1 MNLTKIVKQFLIFTL
16 KEIYSFFLKLF
27 LFFAL
32 LALLIII
39 VSVAVVSKQK
49 ESINNNYS
57 YIMLSPTNLTDDKLQ
72 TNLLKNAKQN
82 ISFRDLTIG
91 IETAAKDQKIKGI
104 IIDLDRVLLT
114 SSNIEELTPKLE
126 AFKKANKKIY
136 AYGSY
141 IDNQNYSLALNADE
155 IIMVPS
161 SSASISITGYH
172 YSNLYMKKL
181 FDNLGINFEVIHIGD
196 YKSYGENYNK
206 ETMSDGLKS
215 ELTRIL
221 DTRLNTFTKS
231 ISQNRKLDLQTINTK
246 LLNGDLALQTP
257 FSARDNG
264 LVDKLEYFG
273 QFLSRIGAKE
283 EDVIDIYSYLSIKTP
298 LKEHAKDKI
307 AIIYAEGPITYLET
321 SGGDIV
327 ITPENISQKLSELN
341 KISNLKGVVLR
352 VNSPGGS
359 ALGAEMIYKA
369 LSDIQVPIYVSMGS
383 TAASGGYYIS
393 MSGDKIFAD
402 KSTITGSI
410 GVVSILP
417 KVNKGAEKYGVNSS
431 SINKG
436 KYSDVYDPFTP
447 LDDDSR
453 NKITQS
459 MTETYKEFKSR
470 VTTNRKI
477 SDAKLETLAQG
488 RIWLGEEAKSN
499 GLVDEIGSL
508 DDTIKA
514 LAKTLNLTSYEVID
528 VYSNESFNDLIS
540 RFLGRFGASI
550 SASASAPTE
559 IIKVMDKYKFVE
571 QNNGK
576 PLYYLPYDI
585 STF

>member
-1 MNLTKIVKQFLIFTL
+1 MNLTKIVKQFLVFTL

-32 LALLIII
+32 LALIII
-39 VSVAVVSKQK
+39 IISVAVISKQK
-49 ESINNNYS
+49 ESINKNYS
-57 YIMLSPTNLTDDKLQ
+57 YIMLSPANLTDDKLQ
-72 TNLLKNAKQN
+72 TNLLKNSKQN
-82 ISFRDLTIG
+82 ISFRDLTMG
-91 IETAAKDQKIKGI
+91 IETATRDQKVKGI

-136 AYGSY
+136 AYGSS
-141 IDNQNYSLALNADE
+141 IDNQNYSLALHADE

-172 YSNLYMKKL
+172 YSDLYMKKL
-181 FDNLGINFEVIHIGD
+181 FDTLGINFEVIHIGD
-196 YKSYGENYNK
+196 FKSYGENYNK

-298 LKEHAKDKI
+298 IKEHAKDKI
-307 AIIYAEGPITYLET
+307 AIIYAEGPIAYLET
-321 SGGDIV
+321 SGGDIA
-327 ITPENISQKLSELN
+327 ITPENVSQKLSELN

-369 LSDIQVPIYVSMGS
+369 LSDIRVPIYVSMGS

-393 MSGDKIFAD
+393 MAGDKIFAD

-436 KYSDVYDPFTP
+436 KYSNIYDPFTP

-453 NKITQS
+453 NKIIQS

-470 VTTNRKI
+470 VITNRKI
-477 SDAKLETLAQG
+477 PDAKLETLAQG

-514 LAKTLNLTSYEVID
+514 LAKTLNLTSYEVVDI
-528 VYSNESFNDLIS
+528 YSNESFNDLIS

-550 SASASAPTE
+550 STSTSAPAE

-576 PLYYLPYDI
+576 PLYYLPYDV

>member
-283 EDVIDIYSYLSIKTP
+283 NDIIDVYSYLSIKTP
-298 LKEHAKDKI
+298 LKERAKDKI

-393 MSGDKIFAD
+393 MAGDKIFAD

-436 KYSDVYDPFTP
+436 KYSNVYDPFTP

-550 SASASAPTE
+550 STSTSAPAE

>member
-155 IIMVPS
+155 IFMVPS

-264 LVDKLEYFG
+264 LIDKLEYFG

-393 MSGDKIFAD
+393 MAGDKIFAD

-550 SASASAPTE
+550 SASASAPAE

-576 PLYYLPYDI
+576 PLYYLPYDV

>member
-264 LVDKLEYFG
+264 LIDKLEYFG

-393 MSGDKIFAD
+393 MAGDKIFAD

-514 LAKTLNLTSYEVID
+514 LAKTLNLTSYEVVDI
-528 VYSNESFNDLIS
+528 YSNESFNDLIS

-550 SASASAPTE
+550 STSTSAPAE

-576 PLYYLPYDI
+576 PLYYLPYDV

>member
-141 IDNQNYSLALNADE
+141 IDNQNYSLALHADE

-172 YSNLYMKKL
+172 YSDLYMKKL
-181 FDNLGINFEVIHIGD
+181 FDTLGINFEVIHIGD
-196 YKSYGENYNK
+196 FKSYGENYNK

-298 LKEHAKDKI
+298 IKEHAKDKI

-393 MSGDKIFAD
+393 MAGDKIFAD

-514 LAKTLNLTSYEVID
+514 LAKTLNLTSYEVVDI
-528 VYSNESFNDLIS
+528 YSNESFNDLIS

-550 SASASAPTE
+550 STSTSAPAE

-576 PLYYLPYDI
+576 PLYYLPYDV

>member
-264 LVDKLEYFG
+264 LIDKLEYFG

-550 SASASAPTE
+550 STSTSAPAE

-571 QNNGK
+571 Q
-576 PLYYLPYDI
+576 
-585 STF
+585 

>member
-1 MNLTKIVKQFLIFTL
+1 MNLTKIVKQFLVFTL
-16 KEIYSFFLKLF
+16 KEIYSFFLKLC

-32 LALLIII
+32 LALIII
-39 VSVAVVSKQK
+39 IISVAVVSKQK
-49 ESINNNYS
+49 ESINKNYS

-161 SSASISITGYH
+161 SSSSISITGYH

-283 EDVIDIYSYLSIKTP
+283 NDIIDIYSYLSIKTP
-298 LKEHAKDKI
+298 LKERAKDKI

-393 MSGDKIFAD
+393 MAGDKIFAD

-550 SASASAPTE
+550 SASASAPAE

-576 PLYYLPYDI
+576 PLYYLPYDV

>member
-264 LVDKLEYFG
+264 LIDKLEYFG

-321 SGGDIV
+321 SGGDIA
-327 ITPENISQKLSELN
+327 ITPENVSQKLSELN

-369 LSDIQVPIYVSMGS
+369 LSDIRVPIYVSMGS

-393 MSGDKIFAD
+393 MAGDKIFAD

-514 LAKTLNLTSYEVID
+514 LAKTLNLTSYEVVD

-550 SASASAPTE
+550 SASASAPAE

-576 PLYYLPYDI
+576 PLYYLPYDV

>member
-72 TNLLKNAKQN
+72 TNLLKNSKQN
-82 ISFRDLTIG
+82 ISFRDLTMG
-91 IETAAKDQKIKGI
+91 IETATRDQKVKGI

-264 LVDKLEYFG
+264 LIDKLEYFG

-550 SASASAPTE
+550 STSTSAPAE

-576 PLYYLPYDI
+576 PLYYLPYDV

>member
-257 FSARDNG
+257 FSVRDNG
-264 LVDKLEYFG
+264 LIDKLEYFG

-550 SASASAPTE
+550 STSTSAPAE

-576 PLYYLPYDI
+576 PLYYLPYDV

>member
-82 ISFRDLTIG
+82 ISFRDLTTG
-91 IETAAKDQKIKGI
+91 IETAARDQKVKGF

-264 LVDKLEYFG
+264 LIDKLEYFG

-514 LAKTLNLTSYEVID
+514 LAKTLNLTSYEVVD

-550 SASASAPTE
+550 SASASAPAE

-576 PLYYLPYDI
+576 PLYYLPYDV

>member
-1 MNLTKIVKQFLIFTL
+1 MNLTKIVKQFLVFTL

-49 ESINNNYS
+49 ESINKNYS

-82 ISFRDLTIG
+82 ISFRDLTTG
-91 IETAAKDQKIKGI
+91 IETAIEDQKVKGI

-231 ISQNRKLDLQTINTK
+231 ISQNRKLDSQTINTK

-257 FSARDNG
+257 FAARDNG

-273 QFLSRIGAKE
+273 QFLTRIGAKE
-283 EDVIDIYSYLSIKTP
+283 EDVIDIYSYLSTKTP
-298 LKEHAKDKI
+298 LKERAKDKI

-321 SGGDIV
+321 SGEDIV

-341 KISNLKGVVLR
+341 KIPNLKGVVLR

-393 MSGDKIFAD
+393 MAGDKIFAD

-436 KYSDVYDPFTP
+436 KYSNVYDPFTP

-470 VTTNRKI
+470 VITNRKI

-514 LAKTLNLTSYEVID
+514 LAKTLNLTSYEVVDI
-528 VYSNESFNDLIS
+528 YSNESFNDLIS

-550 SASASAPTE
+550 STSTSAPAE

-576 PLYYLPYDI
+576 PLYYLPYDV

>member
-161 SSASISITGYH
+161 SSSSISITGYH

-264 LVDKLEYFG
+264 LIDKLEYFG

-283 EDVIDIYSYLSIKTP
+283 NDIIDIYSYLSIKTP
-298 LKEHAKDKI
+298 LKERAKDKI

-393 MSGDKIFAD
+393 MAGDKIFAD

-550 SASASAPTE
+550 STSTSAPAE

-576 PLYYLPYDI
+576 PLYYLPYDV

>member
-49 ESINNNYS
+49 ESINKNYS

-82 ISFRDLTIG
+82 ISFRDLTTG
-91 IETAAKDQKIKGI
+91 IETAIEDQKVKGI

-231 ISQNRKLDLQTINTK
+231 ISQNRKLDSQTINTK

-257 FSARDNG
+257 FAARDNG

-273 QFLSRIGAKE
+273 QFLTRIGAKE
-283 EDVIDIYSYLSIKTP
+283 EDVIDIYSYLSTKTP
-298 LKEHAKDKI
+298 LKERAKDKI

-321 SGGDIV
+321 SGEDIV

-341 KISNLKGVVLR
+341 KIPNLKGVVLR

-369 LSDIQVPIYVSMGS
+369 LSDIRVPIYVSMGS

-393 MSGDKIFAD
+393 MAGDKIFAD

-436 KYSDVYDPFTP
+436 KYSNIYDPFTP

-470 VTTNRKI
+470 VITNRKI

-514 LAKTLNLTSYEVID
+514 LAKTLNLTSYEVVD

-550 SASASAPTE
+550 STSTSAPAE

-585 STF
+585 SIF

>member
-264 LVDKLEYFG
+264 LIDKLEYFG

-393 MSGDKIFAD
+393 MAGDKIFAD

-550 SASASAPTE
+550 SASASAPAE

-576 PLYYLPYDI
+576 PLYYLPYDV

>member
-141 IDNQNYSLALNADE
+141 IDNQNYSLALHADE

-264 LVDKLEYFG
+264 LIDKLEYFG

-341 KISNLKGVVLR
+341 KIPNLKGVVLR

-470 VTTNRKI
+470 VITNRKI

-514 LAKTLNLTSYEVID
+514 LAKTLNLTSYEVVDI
-528 VYSNESFNDLIS
+528 YSNESFNDLIS

-550 SASASAPTE
+550 STSTSAPAE

-576 PLYYLPYDI
+576 PLYYLPYDV

>member
-264 LVDKLEYFG
+264 LIDKLEYFG

-393 MSGDKIFAD
+393 MAGDKIFAD

-477 SDAKLETLAQG
+477 PDAKLETLAQG

-576 PLYYLPYDI
+576 PLYYLPYDV

>member
-257 FSARDNG
+257 FSSRDNG
-264 LVDKLEYFG
+264 LIDKLEYFG

-393 MSGDKIFAD
+393 MAGDKIFAD

-447 LDDDSR
+447 LDDNSR

-514 LAKTLNLTSYEVID
+514 LAKTLNLTSYEVVDI
-528 VYSNESFNDLIS
+528 YSNESFNDLIS

-550 SASASAPTE
+550 STSTSAPAE

>member
-264 LVDKLEYFG
+264 LIDKLEYFG

-550 SASASAPTE
+550 SASASAPAE

-576 PLYYLPYDI
+576 PLYYLPYDV

>member
-1 MNLTKIVKQFLIFTL
+1 
-16 KEIYSFFLKLF
+16 
-27 LFFAL
+27 
-32 LALLIII
+32 
-39 VSVAVVSKQK
+39 
-49 ESINNNYS
+49 
-57 YIMLSPTNLTDDKLQ
+57 
-72 TNLLKNAKQN
+72 
-82 ISFRDLTIG
+82 
-91 IETAAKDQKIKGI
+91 
-104 IIDLDRVLLT
+104 
-114 SSNIEELTPKLE
+114 
-126 AFKKANKKIY
+126 
-136 AYGSY
+136 
-141 IDNQNYSLALNADE
+141 
-155 IIMVPS
+155 
-161 SSASISITGYH
+161 
-172 YSNLYMKKL
+172 
-181 FDNLGINFEVIHIGD
+181 
-196 YKSYGENYNK
+196 
-206 ETMSDGLKS
+206 MSDGLKS

-264 LVDKLEYFG
+264 LIDKLEYFG

-393 MSGDKIFAD
+393 MAGDKIFAD

-417 KVNKGAEKYGVNSS
+417 KVNKVQKNMV
-431 SINKG
+431 SIA
-436 KYSDVYDPFTP
+436 V
-447 LDDDSR
+447 L
-453 NKITQS
+453 
-459 MTETYKEFKSR
+459 
-470 VTTNRKI
+470 
-477 SDAKLETLAQG
+477 L
-488 RIWLGEEAKSN
+488 
-499 GLVDEIGSL
+499 
-508 DDTIKA
+508 IKA
-514 LAKTLNLTSYEVID
+514 NTLMFMIHLHH
-528 VYSNESFNDLIS
+528 
-540 RFLGRFGASI
+540 
-550 SASASAPTE
+550 
-559 IIKVMDKYKFVE
+559 
-571 QNNGK
+571 
-576 PLYYLPYDI
+576 
-585 STF
+585 

>member
-136 AYGSY
+136 AYGSS
-141 IDNQNYSLALNADE
+141 IDNQNYSLALHADE

-264 LVDKLEYFG
+264 LIDKLEYFG

-514 LAKTLNLTSYEVID
+514 LAKTLNLTSYEVVD

-576 PLYYLPYDI
+576 PLYYLPYDV

>member
-264 LVDKLEYFG
+264 LIDKLEYFG

-369 LSDIQVPIYVSMGS
+369 LSDIRVPIYVSMGS

-514 LAKTLNLTSYEVID
+514 LAKTLNLTSYEVVDI
-528 VYSNESFNDLIS
+528 YSNESFNDLIS

-550 SASASAPTE
+550 STSTSAPAE

-576 PLYYLPYDI
+576 PLYYLPYDV

>member
-161 SSASISITGYH
+161 SSSSISITGYH

-264 LVDKLEYFG
+264 LIDKLEYFG

-550 SASASAPTE
+550 SASASAPAE

-576 PLYYLPYDI
+576 PLYYLPYDV

>member
-264 LVDKLEYFG
+264 LIDKLEYFG

-576 PLYYLPYDI
+576 PLYYLPYDV

>member
-264 LVDKLEYFG
+264 LIDKLEYFG

-453 NKITQS
+453 NKIIQS

-470 VTTNRKI
+470 VITNRKI
-477 SDAKLETLAQG
+477 PDAKLETLAQG

-514 LAKTLNLTSYEVID
+514 LAKTLNLTSYEVVDI
-528 VYSNESFNDLIS
+528 YSNESFNDLIS

-550 SASASAPTE
+550 STSTSAPAE

-576 PLYYLPYDI
+576 PLYYLPYDV

>member
-264 LVDKLEYFG
+264 LIDKLEYFG

-393 MSGDKIFAD
+393 MAGDKIFAD

-470 VTTNRKI
+470 VITNRKI

-514 LAKTLNLTSYEVID
+514 LAKTLNLTSYEVVDI
-528 VYSNESFNDLIS
+528 YSNESFNDLIS

-550 SASASAPTE
+550 STSTSAPAE

-576 PLYYLPYDI
+576 PLYYLPYDV

>member
-264 LVDKLEYFG
+264 LIDKLEYFG

-528 VYSNESFNDLIS
+528 IYSNESFNDLIS

-550 SASASAPTE
+550 SASASAPAE

-576 PLYYLPYDI
+576 PLYYLPYDV

>member
-72 TNLLKNAKQN
+72 TNLLKNSKQN

-264 LVDKLEYFG
+264 LIDKLEYFG

-550 SASASAPTE
+550 SASASAPAE

-576 PLYYLPYDI
+576 PLYYLPYDV

>member
-136 AYGSY
+136 AYGSS
-141 IDNQNYSLALNADE
+141 IDNQNYSLALHADE

-172 YSNLYMKKL
+172 YSDLYMKKL
-181 FDNLGINFEVIHIGD
+181 FDTLGINFEVIHIGD
-196 YKSYGENYNK
+196 FKSYGENYNK

-264 LVDKLEYFG
+264 LIDKLEYFG

-550 SASASAPTE
+550 SASASAPAE

-576 PLYYLPYDI
+576 PLYYLPYDV

>member
-264 LVDKLEYFG
+264 LIDKLEYFG

-514 LAKTLNLTSYEVID
+514 LAKTLNLTYYEVID
-528 VYSNESFNDLIS
+528 VYTNESFNDLIS
-540 RFLGRFGASI
+540 SFLGRIGASI

-576 PLYYLPYDI
+576 PLYYLPYDV

>member
-72 TNLLKNAKQN
+72 TNLLKNSKQN
-82 ISFRDLTIG
+82 ISFRDLTMG
-91 IETAAKDQKIKGI
+91 IETATRDQKVKGI

-264 LVDKLEYFG
+264 LIDKLEYFG

-550 SASASAPTE
+550 SASASAPAE

-576 PLYYLPYDI
+576 PLYYLPYDV

>member
-264 LVDKLEYFG
+264 LIDKLEYFG

-393 MSGDKIFAD
+393 MAGDKIFAD

-528 VYSNESFNDLIS
+528 IYSNESFNDLIS

-550 SASASAPTE
+550 STSTSAPAE

-576 PLYYLPYDI
+576 PLYYLPYDV

>member
-161 SSASISITGYH
+161 SSSSISITGYH

-264 LVDKLEYFG
+264 LIDKLEYFG

-576 PLYYLPYDI
+576 PL
-585 STF
+585 

>member
-264 LVDKLEYFG
+264 LIDKLEYFG

-514 LAKTLNLTSYEVID
+514 LAKTLNLTSYEVVD

-550 SASASAPTE
+550 STSTSAPAE

-576 PLYYLPYDI
+576 PLYYLPYDV

>member
-91 IETAAKDQKIKGI
+91 IETAARDQKIKGI

-264 LVDKLEYFG
+264 LIDKLEYFG

-393 MSGDKIFAD
+393 MAGDKIFAD

-550 SASASAPTE
+550 STSTSAPAE

-576 PLYYLPYDI
+576 PLYYLPYDV

>member
-264 LVDKLEYFG
+264 LIDKLEYFG

-393 MSGDKIFAD
+393 MAGDKIFAD

-550 SASASAPTE
+550 STSASAPAE

-576 PLYYLPYDI
+576 PLYYLPYDV